1 MISTNC
7 RACII
12 LENGLWGEIFELERG
27 NAQGDTIS
35 PFLFNLGYQILLFK
49 INFDLQIAGII
60 TVPEPPEH
68 LDPLPVSVSRNPR
81 KVFCFTD
88 NNNIC
93 TRMKVSSLRRNKHI
107 LEEYT
112 EISGLEC
119 NVEKSFLI
127 QIGSNDQVS
136 EEIPALNFT
145 IATKI
150 TILGLTIEGDSNR
163 FTDSIKNIKDRIRE
177 KINFW
182 TWFNL
187 SLPGRVCIAKTML
200 YSQTC
205 YLGCF
210 LPIPGNDITEM
221 QNLITDFVVDRLK
234 VGKKGFFLSPSE
246 GGLGLFE
253 LKTFLESQKCAW
265 INPNPRGQG
274 P

>member
-1 MISTNC
+1 MISTNR

-68 LDPLPVSVSRNPR
+68 LDPLPASV
-81 KVFCFTD
+81 TD

-119 NVEKSFLI
+119 NVEKSFLM

-136 EEIPALNFT
+136 EEIRALNFT
-145 IATKI
+145 IAAKI

-163 FTDSIKNIKDRIRE
+163 FMDSIKKIKDRIRE
-177 KINFW
+177 KNQF
-182 TWFNL
+182 L
-187 SLPGRVCIAKTML
+187 DMVQPKPPG
-200 YSQTC
+200 
-205 YLGCF
+205 
-210 LPIPGNDITEM
+210 
-221 QNLITDFVVDRLK
+221 
-234 VGKKGFFLSPSE
+234 
-246 GGLGLFE
+246 
-253 LKTFLESQKCAW
+253 
-265 INPNPRGQG
+265 
-274 P
+274 